1 MNKGKIDFIF
11 KSQIGAWDLITYH
24 FDLQTLKRLEDD
36 SWKKQRIPPWVW
48 NTRKT
53 AKLADYTDRIVEI
66 NYTRSR
72 NPQLKCAQI
81 VYCTLWI
88 QCKKT
93 QCSHNLGCY
102 ECDSKCSKYQ
112 RYNYEFFLC
121 LFSFPL
127 ISLIY
132 VCIFTIL
139 SRSFYTPTTPQTHMN
154 NDFSLN
160 SLFLFTPAAKKYF
173 RSAQLGSS

>member
-1 MNKGKIDFIF
+1 MLHTPAEFFRISKIKIYTKVKTPKRKLGSFVQRYSF
-11 KSQIGAWDLITYH
+11 KFQA
-24 FDLQTLKRLEDD
+24 
-36 SWKKQRIPPWVW
+36 
-48 NTRKT
+48 
-53 AKLADYTDRIVEI
+53 
-66 NYTRSR
+66 
-72 NPQLKCAQI
+72 
-81 VYCTLWI
+81 
-88 QCKKT
+88 
-93 QCSHNLGCY
+93 QCSHNLNLYKGCY